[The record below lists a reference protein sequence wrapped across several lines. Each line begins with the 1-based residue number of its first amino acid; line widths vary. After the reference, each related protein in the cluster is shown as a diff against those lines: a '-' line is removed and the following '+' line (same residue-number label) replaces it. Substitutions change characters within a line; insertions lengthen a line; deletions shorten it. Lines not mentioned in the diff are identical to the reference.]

1 MVASGNSYTTVT
13 GDFSI
18 FVIIYE
24 ERMLL
29 MLMCSYIRSSAERS
43 NQMFAWAICSKV

>member
-18 FVIIYE
+18 FVITYE
-24 ERMLL
+24 ER
-29 MLMCSYIRSSAERS
+29 IF
-43 NQMFAWAICSKV
+43 NVNV